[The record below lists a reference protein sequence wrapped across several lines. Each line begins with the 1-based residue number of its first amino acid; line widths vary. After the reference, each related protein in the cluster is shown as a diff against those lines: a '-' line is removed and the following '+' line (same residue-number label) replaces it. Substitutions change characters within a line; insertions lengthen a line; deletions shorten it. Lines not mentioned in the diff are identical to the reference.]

1 MIHTNEIIAERRKV
15 PSLSFAKQSY
25 YRKGHFLVWYMENM
39 IALLEPLSDIQLL
52 LLFFDKTK

>member
-25 YRKGHFLVWYMENM
+25 YRKGHFLVGYME
-39 IALLEPLSDIQLL
+39 
-52 LLFFDKTK
+52 T